1 VTALVLTMGFYQI
14 ILVLLQ
20 QWLANPVFVPSSP
33 RIRKRR
39 LSLATHGSVPD
50 MQSADPPIRR
60 QSYPVIN
67 SVCHCATSI
76 PALSVDVSLDLLRVI
91 RKGPAVKEA
100 VDDAIDQCAEVL
112 NLRDSIEEARIRAEQ
127 VTDGREK
134 RSLAQRGLLHRSP
147 QINIFLIALKAFKIC
162 GDTSSS
168 SFSRHS
174 CNPQSRIPC
183 KRTRRSKP
191 L

>member
-1 VTALVLTMGFYQI
+1 MGLYQI

-39 LSLATHGSVPD
+39 LSLATHASVPD
-50 MQSADPPIRR
+50 MQSTDPPIRR

-67 SVCHCATSI
+67 SMCHNMQRPS
-76 PALSVDVSLDLLRVI
+76 PASSVNVSLDLLRVI
-91 RKGPAVKEA
+91 RKGPAVKTA
-100 VDDAIDQCAEVL
+100 VDDAIDQCAEVF

-127 VTDGREK
+127 VSDERGK
-134 RSLAQRGLLHRSP
+134 RSFAQRGLLRPTP
-147 QINIFLIALKAFKIC
+147 QRNIFLIVSKASKVC

-174 CNPQSRIPC
+174 CNPQSQIPC
-183 KRTRRSKP
+183 KRTRRSNP
-191 L
+191 S